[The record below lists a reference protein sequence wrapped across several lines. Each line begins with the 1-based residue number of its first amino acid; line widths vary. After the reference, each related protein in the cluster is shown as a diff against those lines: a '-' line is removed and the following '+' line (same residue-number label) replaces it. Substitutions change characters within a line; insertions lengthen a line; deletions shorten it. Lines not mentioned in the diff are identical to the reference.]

1 MKRLSL
7 LFSLCCAI
15 TSLALSTAGYAQTT
29 TTQSTTAQST
39 TAQPTTQNSQTADAT
54 KPKKPRAPVFRA
66 TKDQITQAVTMLR
79 TKGHYAGADTT
90 KLTDD
95 VRAALKKYQLAEG
108 MKATGTLN
116 KITLEKMG
124 IALTDKQKTM

>member
-7 LFSLCCAI
+7 VFSLFLCALI
-15 TSLALSTAGYAQTT
+15 SLALSTTSYAQTT
-29 TTQSTTAQST
+29 TQSATTQSTTQSASPTNGAT
-39 TAQPTTQNSQTADAT
+39 TDAT
-54 KPKKPRAPVFRA
+54 KAKKSRAPVFRA

-95 VRAALKKYQLAEG
+95 VRDALKKYQTAEG

-116 KITLEKMG
+116 KTTLEKMG

>member
-7 LFSLCCAI
+7 VFSLFLCALI
-15 TSLALSTAGYAQTT
+15 SLALSTAGYAQTT
-29 TTQSTTAQST
+29 TQSATTQSTTQSASPTNGAT
-39 TAQPTTQNSQTADAT
+39 TDAT
-54 KPKKPRAPVFRA
+54 KAKKSRAPVFRA

-95 VRAALKKYQLAEG
+95 VRDALKKYQTAEG

-116 KITLEKMG
+116 KTTLEKMG